1 MAKVF
6 FLFFFSI
13 LFIQIEAQAQSI
25 QWNKPEVVPEKLA
38 RPNRRVL
45 RFSGSAKAGTQLRV
59 RDNKVKMIFNNK
71 KVRWARI
78 PQKHRVQ
85 FPVIA
90 SDTGYFSFQL
100 YLPTVPV
107 EIPLELFKGGKW
119 VPYRLSFEVPE
130 AGEADEFK
138 FVEESFKVRKDEENV
153 KIEDF
158 LAEYDSDEDRGQVV
172 NDRGDW
178 KSWVTGKVILWGG
191 LGFTYSSLEQTLT
204 TTSASPPDALGTFGG
219 MSFPY
224 WEVGAE
230 YRWNANWKADI
241 AYMNRPGDA
250 DADGAY
256 QMQSTELEWSELRAN
271 GTFFPFTWERETYR
285 LGFKA
290 SIQRHD
296 LPFVKRVAA
305 QAYRVF
311 GNDVI
316 YLGAGA
322 AFETMRA
329 KEWNFDGSALF
340 LYPVSVDN
348 EFDMESSYGLNFSF
362 SVFKEIIPALMLGGK
377 IDMQY
382 LTFEAQHPEIASP
395 TETVTSDTT
404 LWHLTPSFLIKT
416 EF

>member
-1 MAKVF
+1 MSKFV
-6 FLFFFSI
+6 FLFLFSI
-13 LFIQIEAQAQSI
+13 LFVQIEAQAQSI

-45 RFSGSAKAGTQLRV
+45 RFSGTAKPGTQLRV
-59 RDNKVKMIFNNK
+59 RDNKVKMIFNAK

-107 EIPLELFKGGKW
+107 EVPLEIFKAGKW
-119 VPYRLSFEVPE
+119 VPYRFSFEVPDE
-130 AGEADEFK
+130 GAADEFK

-172 NDRGDW
+172 NDRGEW
-178 KSWVTGKVILWGG
+178 KSWVTGKVILWGS

-204 TTSASPPDALGTFGG
+204 STIPSDALGTFGG

-230 YRWNANWKADI
+230 YRWNTKWKADI
-241 AYMNRPGDA
+241 AYMNRPGKA
-250 DADGAY
+250 EEDGNY
-256 QMQSTELEWSELRAN
+256 IMQSTDMEWSELRFN
-271 GTFFPFTWERETYR
+271 GTYFPFTWERETYR

-290 SIQRHD
+290 SVQRHD

-329 KEWNFDGSALF
+329 KAWNFDGSALF
-340 LYPVSVDN
+340 LYPASVGS
-348 EFDMESSYGLNFSF
+348 EFDMSSSYGLNFTF

-382 LTFEAQHPEIASP
+382 LTFEAKHPENSTP
-395 TETVTSDTT
+395 SQSVTSDTT
-404 LWHLTPSFLIKT
+404 LWHFTPSFLLKT